1 MIARASFAGFL
12 TCALLFGGC
21 GRADDQE
28 TGSISEDDV
37 RQARG
42 SLAPEV
48 AAAIDSGNAAYR
60 ADDYEA
66 ALRYYRQAARQ
77 NEKVAAAW
85 FGIYMA
91 ELALGNVEEAN
102 RAIERARELA
112 PGASLIHPETTDTVP
127 QRR

>member
-1 MIARASFAGFL
+1 MIARASLAGL
-12 TCALLFGGC
+12 LICASLLGGC
-21 GRADDQE
+21 DRPEDQE
-28 TGSISEDDV
+28 TGSISEDAV
-37 RQARG
+37 RGARS
-42 SLAPEV
+42 SLPADV

-60 ADDYEA
+60 AEDYQA
-66 ALRYYRQAARQ
+66 ALRHYREAARRD
-77 NEKVAAAW
+77 ESLAAAW

-112 PGASLIHPETTDTVP
+112 PGASLIHPETSDTMP